1 MKSLGRI
8 VKAARPAPRKPAPFK
23 PNMPMVPSKLP
34 APRTNVTTGLGS
46 KVAGASTS
54 KPMLQGIGSL
64 GKTVAKSMM
73 KKVKKYAEGGLAG
86 LAETA
91 ESLMGEVDGM
101 ANNINYG
108 SSTPSGNNQ
117 PLGML
122 GMKKGGEVKASKAPK
137 ASSASKRGD
146 GIATKGKTKGRIV

>member
-1 MKSLGRI
+1 MK
-8 VKAARPAPRKPAPFK
+8 
-23 PNMPMVPSKLP
+23 
-34 APRTNVTTGLGS
+34 
-46 KVAGASTS
+46 
-54 KPMLQGIGSL
+54 
-64 GKTVAKSMM
+64 

-108 SSTPSGNNQ
+108 SSTPGGSSQ

-122 GMKKGGEVKASKAPK
+122 GMKKGGSVNENKAMKKMGRGLTKAAMQKVASKVVK
-137 ASSASKRGD
+137 GHEKRMHKKYEGGGSVKMSSASKRAD
-146 GIATKGKTKGRIV
+146 GCAQRGKTKGRVV